1 MDANRIISELA
12 GNKKIFSALLE
23 NIAPEIYTWKQNP
36 GKWNLLEIVCHLL
49 DEEREDFG
57 ARVKS
62 TLEDPKRALNP
73 IDPQG
78 WVISRKYSERDYN
91 ETLNAFLD
99 ERKKSVKYL
108 KELKSPN
115 WYNECDHPARGPMT
129 AGKFLTN
136 WLAHDYLHVRQIIK
150 VKYDY
155 LAQSGGEDLSYA
167 GKW

>member
-12 GNKKIFSALLE
+12 GNKKVFGDLLE
-23 NIAPEIYTWKQNP
+23 NISPEVYTWKQTP
-36 GKWNLLEIVCHLL
+36 EKWSLLEIVCHLL

-57 ARVKS
+57 ARVRS
-62 TLEDPKRALNP
+62 TLDDPKLLLNP

-78 WVISRKYSERDYN
+78 WVISRKYNERDYK

-99 ERKKSVKYL
+99 ERTKSVKYL
-108 KELKSPN
+108 RELKSPN
-115 WYNECDHPARGPMT
+115 WDNEHVHPTLGPMT

-136 WLAHDYLHVRQIIK
+136 WLAHDYLHIRQIIK